1 MAPMRT
7 HERPYVA
14 APCPCDR
21 WVWYELVL
29 APGLSLHERHCPRCR
44 RRYLL
49 LFRTGKFEGAVHLTG
64 RDLGSIREALARLQ
78 ALSPVEAD
86 LVLEV
91 ARLMVEAA

>member
-1 MAPMRT
+1 MPRT
-7 HERPYVA
+7 HKTPYVA
-14 APCPCDR
+14 VPCPCGR

-29 APGLSLHERHCPRCR
+29 SPGLSLHERHCPRCR

-49 LFRTGKFEGAVHLTG
+49 LFRTGKFEGAVRLSG

-78 ALSPVEAD
+78 ALSPVEAE
-86 LVLEV
+86 LVLEL

>member
-1 MAPMRT
+1 MPRT
-7 HERPYVA
+7 HEKPYLE
-14 APCPCDR
+14 APCPCGR

-49 LFRTGKFEGAVHLTG
+49 LFRAGRWEGAVRLTG
-64 RDLGSIREALARLQ
+64 RDLGSIQEALAKLR

-86 LVLEV
+86 LVLEL
-91 ARLMVEAA
+91 ARLMVAA